1 MEGNHMRIS
10 TRGRYAL
17 RALVDLALSEGEG
30 LVQQEAIA
38 RRQEIPSPYL
48 ARLMAQ
54 LAGAGILS
62 GARGPGGG
70 YRLARPAAE
79 ITAGDVV
86 RAVEGPIEVV
96 KCTDPTSKKV
106 CPRQTVCVT
115 QPLWKRVGQAVAEV
129 LDGVTLQD
137 LVEQAREIGERKP
150 GV

>member
-1 MEGNHMRIS
+1 MRIS

-17 RALVDLALSEGEG
+17 RAIVDLALNEEAG

-54 LAGAGILS
+54 LAGAGLLR

-79 ITAGDVV
+79 ISAGDVV
-86 RAVEGPIEVV
+86 RAVEGPIAVV
-96 KCTDPTSKKV
+96 KCLTPGSRRA
-106 CPRQTVCVT
+106 CPRQSGCVT
-115 QPLWKRVGQAVAEV
+115 QPLWKRLGEAVSEV
-129 LDGVTLQD
+129 LDGVSLQD
-137 LVEQAREIGERKP
+137 LVDQARESGRAAE
-150 GV
+150 